1 MTSSSFLPSTPPASL
16 ISFTFTLAPLRA
28 GASTEERAPVTL
40 NGAPILMVS
49 WAAADPAVS
58 APAASARA
66 AAAADPNTVLL
77 IIFMGSFLSGF
88 VKQCGN
94 PSKRQLE
101 IAHNTARTEDH
112 DQDEDDPEDDLAR
125 PIERR
130 NGDDAKIDSA
140 FQVAQHLA
148 EQRDNDHAHHRA
160 RHASHAPD
168 HQHADEREGI
178 GEIETGRREGAEVV
192 AVKRAARPG
201 EEGADDEGR

>member
-1 MTSSSFLPSTPPASL
+1 MTSSSFLPSTPPASF

-49 WAAADPAVS
+49 WAAAGRGIRPHTAIARPATT
-58 APAASARA
+58 
-66 AAAADPNTVLL
+66 ADPNAVLL
-77 IIFMGSFLSGF
+77 VGFMCSFLSAF

-94 PSKRQLE
+94 PSERQLE

-130 NGDDAKIDSA
+130 NGDDTKVKSA
-140 FQVAQHLA
+140 FQVAQQLA
-148 EQRDNDHAHHRA
+148 EQRDDDHAHHGA
-160 RHASHAPD
+160 GHASHAPD

-178 GEIETGRREGAEVV
+178 GEIETGRRERAEVV
-192 AVKRAARPG
+192 A
-201 EEGADDEGR
+201 